1 LTPEEREDI
10 RQAVRFHRTIGGYTE
25 HNAGG
30 RFCRCA
36 ACRVV
41 RLVVDLDEAQEA
53 VETLWGQLDEEQVKG
68 LEFEHPE
75 VVALARLLY
84 DETHP

>member
-1 LTPEEREDI
+1 MTPEQREDI
-10 RQAVRFHRTIGGYTE
+10 RQAVHFHRTIGGYSQ

-41 RLVVDLDEAQEA
+41 RLVEDLDEAQEA
-53 VETLWGQLDEEQVKG
+53 VEVLWGQLDDEQVTA

-84 DETHP
+84 GETNP